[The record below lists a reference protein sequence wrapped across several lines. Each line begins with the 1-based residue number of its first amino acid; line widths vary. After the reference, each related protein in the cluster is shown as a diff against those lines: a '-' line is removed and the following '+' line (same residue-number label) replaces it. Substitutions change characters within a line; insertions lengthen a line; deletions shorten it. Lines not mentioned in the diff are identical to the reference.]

1 MHFPGKNMWVYEKR
15 DDFSLNVT
23 FPFLDVDVPLAPSH
37 DVYVFHLVGSERI
50 CNNISVLDNDNRE

>member
-1 MHFPGKNMWVYEKR
+1 MWVYEKR
-15 DDFSLNVT
+15 DDFSLNVS